1 MSCVEAATAARSSA
15 REPRGP
21 RAPALV
27 QVLRLYRDPIGY
39 LERCRDR
46 WGPVFRIDYPGA
58 PPLAYVTDP
67 SLARQLYS
75 HDGDV
80 NRAGEARLPYL
91 GPLVGES
98 SLLCLEGEPW
108 RRQRELLAPPLHG
121 DRVGRWASEIGAIAS
136 AEVESWADG
145 ELELRPRMQAITLE
159 LILRL
164 VFGVTEGP
172 RCNRL
177 RVLLPALLD
186 AIDSPVFGLPRVRAA
201 LGGGL
206 GRLVPRNPVRRFERV
221 RAEADAEIFAEIAWR
236 RDRRADGDGGS
247 DLLSMLMA
255 ARDDDGGGMSDGEL
269 RDELVTLLTAGHE
282 TTATALAWT
291 FERVVRHPPV
301 LERLVAEADAGED
314 TTYLD
319 AVIREVLRTRPVVFD
334 TPRNLEGPIELG
346 DHVVPG
352 GWWAAPAI
360 PLVHESDELMDDPE
374 RFDPDRFLGEGSPVR
389 GWIPFGGGK
398 RRCLG
403 SRLALLEL
411 QTVVPAVLRSWRLAA
426 VDPADEEQRIQ
437 HVTLAPAKRALVRL
451 SRR

>member
-1 MSCVEAATAARSSA
+1 MSCMEAATATPSPASA
-15 REPRGP
+15 PRGP

-27 QVLRLYRDPIGY
+27 QVLQLYRDPIGY

-98 SLLCLEGEPW
+98 SLLCLEGESW
-108 RRQRELLAPPLHG
+108 RRQRALLAPPLHG
-121 DRVGRWASEIGAIAS
+121 DRVGRWSEAIGTIAA
-136 AEVESWADG
+136 AEIDSWG
-145 ELELRPRMQAITLE
+145 EVELELRPRMQAITLE
-159 LILRL
+159 VILRL
-164 VFGVTEGP
+164 VFGVGEGA
-172 RCNRL
+172 RRDRL
-177 RVLLPALLD
+177 RELLPALLD
-186 AIDSPVFGLPRVRAA
+186 AIDSPVFGLPRVRRA
-201 LGGGL
+201 LAGGVGGL
-206 GRLVPRNPVRRFERV
+206 LPRNPVRRFQRL
-221 RAEADAEIFAEIAWR
+221 RASTDAEIHAEIAR
-236 RDRRADGDGGS
+236 RREGVDEVEAGS
-247 DLLSMLMA
+247 DLLSMLIA
-255 ARDDDGGGMSDGEL
+255 ARDERGEAMSDGEL

-291 FERVVRHPPV
+291 FERAVRHPAV
-301 LERLVAEADAGED
+301 LERLVAEADAGDD

-346 DHVVPG
+346 DRVVPG
-352 GWWAAPAI
+352 GWWAAAAI
-360 PLVHESDELMDDPE
+360 PLVHESRELIADPE
-374 RFDPDRFLGEGSPVR
+374 RFDPDRFLGADPPVR
-389 GWIPFGGGK
+389 GWIPFGGGR

-411 QTVVPAVLRSWRLAA
+411 QTVVPAVLRKWRLSAPEAA
-426 VDPADEEQRIQ
+426 GEEQRIQ

-451 SRR
+451 APR